1 MKKTQ
6 RRISNNKSTK
16 RYQKWREDAMNKLK
30 SMRKMH
36 NQSLNGELKE
46 KELYSNLD
54 HSQIRMIYL
63 LKFLKNL
70 SMIKQETR

>member
-1 MKKTQ
+1 
-6 RRISNNKSTK
+6 
-16 RYQKWREDAMNKLK
+16 MNKLR
-30 SMRKMH
+30 SMRKML

-54 HSQIRMIYL
+54 HSQTRMTYL